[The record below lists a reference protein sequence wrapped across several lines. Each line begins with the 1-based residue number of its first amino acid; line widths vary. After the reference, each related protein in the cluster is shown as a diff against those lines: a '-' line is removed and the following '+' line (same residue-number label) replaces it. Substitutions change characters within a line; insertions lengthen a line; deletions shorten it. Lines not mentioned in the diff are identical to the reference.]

1 MRNLKGF
8 GIIELMISI
17 LVASIIVV
25 GLYSLLTSSILSYG
39 FSKATNQAVSSSHR
53 VNMSF
58 NTLLYQAGFMNYTR
72 AIQNYAFP
80 ATTTNFSDNVNWP
93 ENVVLIGGRENNQD
107 FIKIRFA
114 GASLQDDKRS
124 QNVTLPNDKN
134 TPNGFVFDCNG
145 IPVPN
150 TAILEIKITVTNNGL
165 ECQENALENTNTA
178 TFDIDNNSIIL
189 DPFVKNLRLQYS
201 MVNDGG
207 VSGFIDSN
215 NIATA
220 QWNLVSLV
228 RYSFVTSQ
236 PSSQKMVRSA
246 TGLTLNMFADA
257 GVTNNNYVIPDNDRS
272 NVHRVQ
278 NGNIAIVNQL

>member
-134 TPNGFVFDCNG
+134 T
-145 IPVPN
+145 
-150 TAILEIKITVTNNGL
+150 NNGL

-207 VSGFIDSN
+207 VSGFLDSN